1 MSASNSL
8 CYDLVL
14 LALILFFCLNV
25 QAIIEG
31 MLKNAAPCLILYIC
45 GTAGKY
51 KSLKAIEALIEEH
64 WKEDVA
70 DLIFFLK
77 FSEPIDKI

>member
-1 MSASNSL
+1 
-8 CYDLVL
+8 
-14 LALILFFCLNV
+14 
-25 QAIIEG
+25 